1 MSQMMILGVKGETG
15 LWLVDFGAG
24 TVTPMEGKRED
35 FVAHTDGRTEI
46 IDEVASDADL
56 AVCFEAKESAF
67 SGHFYKTGSAAD
79 IAVAFET
86 KEPAFSGHVYRTGS
100 TVDIAVAFETKEPA
114 FSGHMYRTPAE

>member
-1 MSQMMILGVKGETG
+1 MSKMMFLGVKGETG

-67 SGHFYKTGSAAD
+67 SGHFYKTGSATD

-86 KEPAFSGHVYRTGS
+86 NEPAFSGY
-100 TVDIAVAFETKEPA
+100 
-114 FSGHMYRTPAE
+114 MYRTPA